1 MSRHV
6 LLSVFAVATCATA
19 AQAQLP
25 RTVLRDGMA
34 IPSFTP
40 FAPAPAFGLNA
51 TTAPHSAPGSIFPG
65 PGPMSSPASPFFFSS
80 SNRPFFPIGLYA
92 GGLYPWYY
100 PDYDYYEYS
109 RPLQAPVMQ
118 ILPEYVD
125 PTITVARS
133 SAIPWNG
140 FAPATPENP
149 TRAKLTL
156 NVPESA
162 EVWIN
167 GEKTKLTGAQRV
179 FESPELASGK
189 NHTFDTRVVWSEGD
203 KQVEEQR
210 KLTLQAGESKSL
222 TYVAA
227 PPAQARLSR

>member
-1 MSRHV
+1 MSRQL
-6 LLSVFAVATCATA
+6 LLSLFAVAAWASA

-25 RTVLRDGMA
+25 RTVLRDAMA
-34 IPSFTP
+34 LPSFTP
-40 FAPAPAFGLNA
+40 FSPAPAFGLNA

-80 SNRPFFPIGLYA
+80 FNRPWFPTIGFY
-92 GGLYPWYY
+92 GSLYPWYY
-100 PDYDYYEYS
+100 PDYSYFDYS
-109 RPLQAPVMQ
+109 AQVQPTVLQ

-167 GEKTKLTGAQRV
+167 GEKTKLTGAQRI
-179 FESPELASGK
+179 FESPELTPGK

-203 KQVEEQR
+203 KRVEEQR
-210 KLTLQAGESKSL
+210 SLTLQAGESKSL
-222 TYVAA
+222 TYVAT
-227 PPAQARLSR
+227 PPAQARLTR

>member
-1 MSRHV
+1 MSRSV
-6 LLSVFAVATCATA
+6 LLSLFAAATFATA

-25 RTVLRDGMA
+25 RTVLRDA
-34 IPSFTP
+34 VALPSFTP

-80 SNRPFFPIGLYA
+80 FNRPWFPTIGFY
-92 GGLYPWYY
+92 GGLSPWYY
-100 PDYDYYEYS
+100 PDYNYLEYS
-109 RPLQAPVMQ
+109 APVQPTVVQ

-125 PTITVARS
+125 PTVTVTRS
-133 SAIPWNG
+133 AAIPWYG
-140 FAPATPENP
+140 FAPAAPENP

-167 GEKTKLTGAQRV
+167 GTKTDLTGAQRV
-179 FESPELASGK
+179 FESPDLGSGK
-189 NHTFDTRVVWSEGD
+189 NHTFDTRVVWSEDG
-203 KQVEEQR
+203 KKVEEQR
-210 KLTLQAGESKSL
+210 SLTLQAGESKSL

-227 PPAQARLSR
+227 PAAQARLAR